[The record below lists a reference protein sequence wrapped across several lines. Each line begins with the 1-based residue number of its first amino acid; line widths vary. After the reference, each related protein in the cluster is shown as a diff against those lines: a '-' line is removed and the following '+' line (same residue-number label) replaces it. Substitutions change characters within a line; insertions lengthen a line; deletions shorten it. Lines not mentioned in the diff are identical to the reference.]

1 MQKREF
7 IGRLLGVAFIS
18 ILSIA
23 SLVFGNGFVYSIN
36 FIAEDIFTLRGY
48 YEAQRLLISGNFSL
62 IIGLLLYIIS
72 CVVFIIYS
80 YLLKKM
86 KFKKITIFMIISMVC
101 ALISCI
107 IYLFSSH
114 RPILLI
120 LTTFI
125 SLPGSIFFIIGLFLS
140 FENGYIDYRLRKNN
154 IVVWFAFI
162 IVLGA
167 AILQCLKPLLI
178 NAVDLT
184 WDLSDYENPKIYR
197 SELYSLYK
205 MLDCVIIT
213 VPFIGSFFPMILFF
227 QIKELVRYTRAEL
240 DLGIEKRAYFIY
252 LVYGLIMLVGLL
264 ISFIISIIGIIDY
277 IIIFII

>member
-7 IGRLLGVAFIS
+7 IGRLLGVASIS

-23 SLVFGNGFVYSIN
+23 SLVFGNGFIYTIN
-36 FIAEDIFTLRGY
+36 FIAEDFFTLRGY
-48 YEAQRLLISGNFSL
+48 YETQRLLISGNFSL

-120 LTTFI
+120 LTTVI

-213 VPFIGSFFPMILFF
+213 VPFIGSFFPLILFF

-252 LVYGLIMLVGLL
+252 LVYGLIMLAGLL

>member
-18 ILSIA
+18 ILSIT

-36 FIAEDIFTLRGY
+36 FFAEDFFTLRGY
-48 YEAQRLLISGNFSL
+48 YETQRLLISGNFSL

-86 KFKKITIFMIISMVC
+86 KFKKIKIFMIISMVC
-101 ALISCI
+101 AFISCI

-120 LTTFI
+120 LTTVI
-125 SLPGSIFFIIGLFLS
+125 SLPGSIFFIIGVFLS
-140 FENGYIDYRLRKNN
+140 FENGYIDYRLRRNN

-205 MLDCVIIT
+205 MLDFVIIT
-213 VPFIGSFFPMILFF
+213 VPFIGSLFPIILFL

-252 LVYGLIMLVGLL
+252 LVYGLIMLVGLI

>member
-48 YEAQRLLISGNFSL
+48 YETQRLLISGNFSL

-86 KFKKITIFMIISMVC
+86 RFKKITIFMIISMVC

-252 LVYGLIMLVGLL
+252 LVYGLTMLVGLL

>member
-18 ILSIA
+18 ILSIT

-36 FIAEDIFTLRGY
+36 FIAEDFFTLRGY

-80 YLLKKM
+80 YILKKM

-120 LTTFI
+120 LTTVI

-205 MLDCVIIT
+205 MLDFVIIT
-213 VPFIGSFFPMILFF
+213 VPFIGSLFPIFLIF
-227 QIKELVRYTRAEL
+227 QINELVRYTRAEL
-240 DLGIEKRAYFIY
+240 DLEIEKRAYFIY

>member
-18 ILSIA
+18 ILSIT

-86 KFKKITIFMIISMVC
+86 KFKKITIYMIISMVC

-120 LTTFI
+120 LTTVI

-205 MLDCVIIT
+205 MLDFVIIT
-213 VPFIGSFFPMILFF
+213 VPFIGSLFPIFLIF

-240 DLGIEKRAYFIY
+240 DLEIEKRAYFIY

>member
-18 ILSIA
+18 ILSIT

-36 FIAEDIFTLRGY
+36 FFAEDFFTLRGY
-48 YEAQRLLISGNFSL
+48 YETQRILISGNFSL

-101 ALISCI
+101 AFISCI

-120 LTTFI
+120 LTTVI
-125 SLPGSIFFIIGLFLS
+125 SLPGSIFFIIGVFLS
-140 FENGYIDYRLRKNN
+140 FENGYFDYRLRKNN
-154 IVVWFAFI
+154 AVVWFTFI

-205 MLDCVIIT
+205 MLDFVIIT
-213 VPFIGSFFPMILFF
+213 VPFICSLFPIILLF

-252 LVYGLIMLVGLL
+252 LVYGLIMLVGLI

>member
-48 YEAQRLLISGNFSL
+48 YETQRLLISGNFSL

-120 LTTFI
+120 LTTVI

-205 MLDCVIIT
+205 MLDCLIIT

-252 LVYGLIMLVGLL
+252 LVYGLTMLVGLL